1 MQTEHNLGEIF
12 REYGQEFE
20 TTHPLFSEQRKALR
34 AIAVCRTEHLGGHI
48 DKCQTCGHEKPS
60 YNSCRNHNCP
70 TCQGIARRKWILA
83 RMKEVLP
90 VPYFHVVFTLPEEIN
105 SLLSHN
111 QKQIYNLQFQ
121 SSSATIL
128 HFFKKIYGG
137 TPGILAT
144 MHTWGQTLC
153 LHPHVHMLVTGGC
166 LSASTEQWISTGS
179 SFLFDV
185 YRLSE
190 EFRRRFLK
198 GLKQLAA
205 GNKLYFSS
213 QQSRED
219 FELMVQ
225 SVENKAWVV
234 HCKRPFGGAEVVIA
248 YLGRYVFRSA
258 IANSRIKQVAGGR
271 VVFDY
276 KDYRDCDER
285 GAARHKPMNLSA
297 MEFIRR
303 FLQHVLPKQFCR
315 IRCYGLLGGRGRKQ
329 NLATCKKLLNCSE
342 TVEKIV
348 AETEAVPEYNTCPV
362 CRGEMIRHGIIAGSC
377 LPKPIMFRTE
387 QQTLAA

>member
-1 MQTEHNLGEIF
+1 
-12 REYGQEFE
+12 
-20 TTHPLFSEQRKALR
+20 
-34 AIAVCRTEHLGGHI
+34 
-48 DKCQTCGHEKPS
+48 
-60 YNSCRNHNCP
+60 
-70 TCQGIARRKWILA
+70 
-83 RMKEVLP
+83 
-90 VPYFHVVFTLPEEIN
+90 
-105 SLLSHN
+105 
-111 QKQIYNLQFQ
+111 
-121 SSSATIL
+121 
-128 HFFKKIYGG
+128 
-137 TPGILAT
+137 
-144 MHTWGQTLC
+144 
-153 LHPHVHMLVTGGC
+153 
-166 LSASTEQWISTGS
+166 
-179 SFLFDV
+179 
-185 YRLSE
+185 
-190 EFRRRFLK
+190 
-198 GLKQLAA
+198 
-205 GNKLYFSS
+205 
-213 QQSRED
+213 
-219 FELMVQ
+219 MVQ

>member
-1 MQTEHNLGEIF
+1 MKTECNIGEIF

-20 TTHPLFSEQRKALR
+20 RSYPLFSEQRKALR
-34 AIAVCRTEHLGGHI
+34 AIAVCRTEHLGGHV
-48 DKCQTCGHEKPS
+48 DRCQSCGHEKPS

-70 TCQGIARRKWILA
+70 TCQGIARRKWIQA
-83 RMKEVLP
+83 RMQEVLP
-90 VPYFHVVFTLPEEIN
+90 VPYYHVVFTLPQEIN

-111 QKQIYNLQFQ
+111 QKEIYSLLFQ
-121 SSSATIL
+121 ASSATML
-128 HFFKKIYGG
+128 HFFKKTYGG

-144 MHTWGQTLC
+144 LHTWGQTLC

-166 LSASTEQWISTGS
+166 LSASTEKWISAGS

-185 YRLSE
+185 HRLSE
-190 EFRRRFLK
+190 EFRNRFLK

-205 GNKLYFSS
+205 GKKLFFRSEE
-213 QQSRED
+213 SRNC
-219 FELMVQ
+219 FEPMIAALQ
-225 SVENKAWVV
+225 DKAWVV
-234 HCKRPFGGAEVVIA
+234 HCKRPFGGAEVVVE

-271 VVFDY
+271 VLFDY

-285 GAARHKPMNLSA
+285 GAARHKLMNLSA

-315 IRCYGLLGGRGRKQ
+315 IRCYGILGGRGRKQ
-329 NLATCKKLLNCSE
+329 NLETCKKLLSCPKI
-342 TVEKIV
+342 VEKTV
-348 AETEAVPEYNTCPV
+348 AETEAVPEYNICPV
-362 CRGEMIRHGIIAGSC
+362 CGGEMIKHGIIAGSC
-377 LPKPIMFRTE
+377 LPKPILFRTE
-387 QQTLAA
+387 QTLAA